1 MTDMNETLNQW
12 LRDAHA
18 MEEQAE
24 QMLKTQASR
33 IESYPELAARI
44 RQHLEE
50 TRSQRDRLE
59 SCIERRGASNSSMK
73 DMAARLSAMM
83 QGMGAMMSSY
93 EVMKG
98 ILTSYAFE
106 HFEIASYRILV
117 AAAEAV
123 GDAETARV
131 CEAICREEEAMASW
145 LADHIPGV
153 TQTYLSRES
162 ADMDEAK
169 R

>member
-1 MTDMNETLNQW
+1 
-12 LRDAHA
+12 
-18 MEEQAE
+18 
-24 QMLKTQASR
+24 
-33 IESYPELAARI
+33 
-44 RQHLEE
+44 
-50 TRSQRDRLE
+50 
-59 SCIERRGASNSSMK
+59 
-73 DMAARLSAMM
+73 
-83 QGMGAMMSSY
+83 MSSD

-106 HFEIASYRILV
+106 HFEVASYRILV

-123 GDAETARV
+123 GAAETARV

>member
-24 QMLKTQASR
+24 QMLSSQASR
-33 IESYPELAARI
+33 LESYPELASRI

-50 TRSQRDRLE
+50 TRSQRERLE
-59 SCIERRGASNSSMK
+59 SCIEHRGGSSSSMK
-73 DMAARLSAMM
+73 DMAAKLSATM
-83 QGMGAMMSSY
+83 QGMSSTMASD

-98 ILTSYAFE
+98 LLASYAFE
-106 HFEIASYRILV
+106 HFEVASYRILV

-123 GDAETARV
+123 GDGRTARM
-131 CEAICREEEAMASW
+131 CEEICREEEAMADW
-145 LADHIPGV
+145 LAERIPGV
-153 TQTYLSRES
+153 TRTYLSRES
-162 ADMDEAK
+162 AEMDEAK

>member
-59 SCIERRGASNSSMK
+59 SCIERRGASSSSMK

-83 QGMGAMMSSY
+83 QGMGAMMSSD

-106 HFEIASYRILV
+106 HFEVASYRILV

-131 CEAICREEEAMASW
+131 CEAICGEEEAMASW